1 MRVGIHGAVQLQH
14 LHAVPGR
21 YRFCFPGRTRNL
33 AGPRQEAQR
42 VAARGGQHLIQCL
55 GHRLAR
61 SVADRQRMQ
70 GTRHIN
76 HRAVAQEVRHR
87 RRLQCRRHYQDAK
100 VRSCEP
106 RLASQR
112 QTQVGVDAAL
122 VKLIDDQRG
131 DAAQQGIILQV
142 GRENAFSDHQQ
153 PGVSTG
159 LLLEADVP
167 SHLLSQRPATLVGD
181 ATRHGPSGDPA
192 RLQQQHAS
200 PVHQRG
206 RHPRRLAGSRSRRQH
221 RGPMAIERVADGVDE
236 RIDRKRNRRH
246 VPYDG
251 RP

>member
-76 HRAVAQEVRHR
+76 HRAVAQEARHR

-112 QTQVGVDAAL
+112 QTQVGVNAAF
-122 VKLIDDQRG
+122 VKLIDDQGR
-131 DAAQQGIILQV
+131 DVAEQRIILEV
-142 GRENAFSDHQQ
+142 GRENAFGDDQQ
-153 PGVSTG
+153 SRIGSR
-159 LLLEADVP
+159 LRLEADMP
-167 SHLLSQRPATLVGD
+167 SHFPSQCPATLVGN
-181 ATRHGPSGDPA
+181 ATGHGPGRDPA
-192 RLQQQHAS
+192 RLQQQHATLI
-200 PVHQRG
+200 HQRG

-221 RGPMAIERVADGVDE
+221 GGPMTIERLADGIDE
-236 RIDRKRNRRH
+236 RIDRERDWRH